1 MLKLDWYIE
10 HPIDFEYKNYI
21 LLDYLQS
28 VDKSY
33 QLHQLSPYLLWTEK
47 LTLELKDFNLKKDL
61 FIKQTEKKQIKF
73 LDGKITFIKTK
84 IDDDKTIKLISEIV
98 EYSFPILESK
108 VKLGYKLL
116 QKYPQLLY

>member
-61 FIKQTEKKQIKF
+61 FIKQTEKKELKF

-84 IDDDKTIKLISEIV
+84 IDDKTIKLISEIV

>member
-61 FIKQTEKKQIKF
+61 FINSINSTYLF
-73 LDGKITFIKTK
+73 NSTK
-84 IDDDKTIKLISEIV
+84 VIS
-98 EYSFPILESK
+98 LRGNK
-108 VKLGYKLL
+108 ATNRR
-116 QKYPQLLY
+116 

>member
-47 LTLELKDFNLKKDL
+47 LTSELKDFNLKKSL
-61 FIKQTEKKQIKF
+61 FIKQTEKKELKF
-73 LDGKITFIKTK
+73 LNGKITFIKTK

>member
-61 FIKQTEKKQIKF
+61 FIKQTEKKELKF
-73 LDGKITFIKTK
+73 LNGKITFIKTK

>member
-47 LTLELKDFNLKKDL
+47 LTSELRDFNLKKNL
-61 FIKQTEKKQIKF
+61 FIKLTEKKELKF
-73 LDGKITFIKTK
+73 LDGKVTFIKTK